1 MLDYTKRHCFIG
13 FITYRGIT
21 LREKFARQLC
31 WSFSMTKNW
40 LLTIRT
46 KMRDGTEKVSRSPM
60 ISESDISHSEAM
72 EVAISQFGAE
82 RVISITEK

>member
-1 MLDYTKRHCFIG
+1 
-13 FITYRGIT
+13 
-21 LREKFARQLC
+21 
-31 WSFSMTKNW
+31 MTKNW
-40 LLTIRT
+40 ILTIRT